1 MTVFCVDIDGTLTC
15 GPGFTTFS
23 DEEMLA
29 QSPHYDMIEKVN
41 LLYDGGHTVI
51 LHTSRLWSD
60 FSVTTAWLEKYG
72 VKYHTLIMAKPLAHY
87 YIDDKN
93 MLIDEFLK
101 SEHEIDKTFISPKAM
116 IEDQV

>member
-15 GPGFTTFS
+15 GPGFNTFS
-23 DEEMLA
+23 NEEILN
-29 QSPHYDMIEKVN
+29 QLPYHEMIEKVN
-41 LLYDGGHTVI
+41 ILYDSGHTVI

-60 FSVTTAWLEKYG
+60 FSATTEWLKKYN

-93 MLIDEFLK
+93 ISIDEFLAK
-101 SEHEIDKTFISPKAM
+101 SDNNEKTFTTPK
-116 IEDQV
+116 IITEELI